1 MTTHYTNSKGKPVA
15 IADMFYPHLA
25 NAHAKLLREEPHRTD
40 EIAAMGAELARRDA
54 EQAEQQ
60 ESA

>member
-1 MTTHYTNSKGKPVA
+1 MSEHYTNSKGKPVL
-15 IADMFYPHLA
+15 IAGMLTPHLA
-25 NAHAKLLREEPHRTD
+25 NAHAKLLREEPHRSA
-40 EIAAMGAELARRDA
+40 EIASMAAELARRDA